1 MASLAESLL
10 QQISAAEASTG
21 TTATGGADSATQN
34 GLAAAIPVLITALSR
49 NAQSKDGAESLHQA
63 IAKDHD
69 GSVIDNLPGY
79 LQNPDL
85 EDGDGILKHTLGDQ
99 RASVQSGLA
108 QTTGLDM
115 ATVSTLLQMA
125 APLVLGMLAK
135 QQQQKQLDPD
145 GLAGVL
151 NDERKQEAESNP
163 DMMKMVSGWLD
174 LNDDGSFMDEVQ
186 GLAGKLFGRRNN

>member
-10 QQISAAEASTG
+10 KQISAAQPAAGGSTAASVDP
-21 TTATGGADSATQN
+21 TAQN

-49 NAQSKDGAESLHQA
+49 NAQSKEGAESLHQA
-63 IAKDHD
+63 IVKDHD
-69 GSVIDNLPGY
+69 GSVLDNLTGY
-79 LQNPDL
+79 LQNPAL
-85 EDGDGILKHTLGDQ
+85 EEGDGILKHTLGDQ

-115 ATVSTLLQMA
+115 VTVSKLLQMA

-145 GLAGVL
+145 GLAEVL
-151 NDERKQEAESNP
+151 NDERKQEAASNP
-163 DMMKMVSGWLD
+163 DMMKMVAGWLD

-186 GLAGKLFGRRNN
+186 GLAGRLFGRRND